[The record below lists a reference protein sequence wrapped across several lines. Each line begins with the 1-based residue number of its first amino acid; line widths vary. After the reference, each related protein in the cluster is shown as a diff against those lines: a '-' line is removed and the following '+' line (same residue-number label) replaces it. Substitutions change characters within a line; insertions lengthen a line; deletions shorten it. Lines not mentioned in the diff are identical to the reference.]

1 MYGTRYIVEEGDNL
15 YDIAERF
22 NTTVE
27 KLILLNNLTSDKI
40 YPGEIII
47 VDDLYNI
54 DSEPFYVKYT
64 VRKKI
69 RFTALHTT
77 TE

>member
-1 MYGTRYIVEEGDNL
+1 MSKNKNHRQEVNKMYGTRYIVEEGDNL

-47 VDDLYNI
+47 VDD
-54 DSEPFYVKYT
+54 
-64 VRKKI
+64 
-69 RFTALHTT
+69 
-77 TE
+77 